1 MSWAEPVSW
10 WKYTNSIFKTRHF
23 YTPRWSC
30 ISDNETLQAATLFR
44 LSVCV
49 DLGTYVSY
57 LFVCLCV
64 FTLHSC
70 LRSPQDQNNSWESHF
85 CHSSIP
91 LVCCRSALSLT
102 CCPITHMHTHTQ
114 SANQRSEKGHLC
126 LPGLPGDKEKAVIGG
141 IDPVGA
147 SLADHHSAAG
157 VSAAAAAAV
166 MLQEDI
172 YISFYSNERM
182 QLYRISSE

>member
-1 MSWAEPVSW
+1 
-10 WKYTNSIFKTRHF
+10 
-23 YTPRWSC
+23 
-30 ISDNETLQAATLFR
+30 
-44 LSVCV
+44 
-49 DLGTYVSY
+49 
-57 LFVCLCV
+57 
-64 FTLHSC
+64 
-70 LRSPQDQNNSWESHF
+70 
-85 CHSSIP
+85 
-91 LVCCRSALSLT
+91 
-102 CCPITHMHTHTQ
+102 MHTHTYTQ

-126 LPGLPGDKEKAVIGG
+126 LPGLPGDKEEAVIGG

-182 QLYRISSE
+182 QLYGISSE

>member
-1 MSWAEPVSW
+1 MSWAKQVSW

-91 LVCCRSALSLT
+91 HVCCRSALSLT
-102 CCPITHMHTHTQ
+102 CCLITHMHAHTHIHTVGQ
-114 SANQRSEKGHLC
+114 SEVRKGSPLLTWSPGWQGRSCHRGHRSSWGVSC
-126 LPGLPGDKEKAVIGG
+126 GS
-141 IDPVGA
+141 
-147 SLADHHSAAG
+147 SLRRGCFRCCCCGRYAAG
-157 VSAAAAAAV
+157 RHLHIILFKWADAAV
-166 MLQEDI
+166 RD
-172 YISFYSNERM
+172 
-182 QLYRISSE
+182 

>member
-1 MSWAEPVSW
+1 
-10 WKYTNSIFKTRHF
+10 
-23 YTPRWSC
+23 
-30 ISDNETLQAATLFR
+30 
-44 LSVCV
+44 
-49 DLGTYVSY
+49 
-57 LFVCLCV
+57 
-64 FTLHSC
+64 
-70 LRSPQDQNNSWESHF
+70 
-85 CHSSIP
+85 
-91 LVCCRSALSLT
+91 
-102 CCPITHMHTHTQ
+102 MHTHTQ

-157 VSAAAAAAV
+157 VSAAAAV